1 MDTFVDI
8 LSKSKYIIKTTEDDY
23 FAGWDAFGHMQ
34 FTADKTLA
42 YRMLRT
48 VAQNTFPKIKTAE
61 VIMESE

>member
-1 MDTFVDI
+1 M
-8 LSKSKYIIKTTEDDY
+8 SKYIIKTTEDDY
-23 FAGWDAFGHMQ
+23 FAGWDAFGYMQ